1 MTPASRSKVK
11 EIITTIPG
19 DPGVYQF
26 FNSAGKLIY
35 VGKAKNLKKRVS
47 SYFNRESYDSARTA
61 ILVRQVADIRYII
74 VGSELDALL
83 LENSLIK
90 KHQPRY
96 NVMLKDDKT
105 YPWICIKNE
114 RFPRV
119 FSTRKFIR
127 DGSAYFG
134 PYPSVKM
141 INTLLELISQLY
153 KLRNCNYVLSEE
165 NISKG
170 KFKVCLEY
178 QIGNCLGPCEGL
190 QTQEDYDDSIG
201 QIKEILKGNII
212 TVIRYLNEMMNRH
225 SEEFDFESAQ
235 ICKEK
240 IGILEKFR
248 SKSVVVNPNIH
259 NVDVFNIIDRGKI
272 AYVNFMKV
280 MNGAIIQSHTLE
292 LRKKLDETPSELLSL
307 AITELRGRYNSEST
321 EVLVN
326 VEPDS
331 QIPSIQ
337 FVVPKIGDK
346 KHLLKLSER
355 NLMHYIRDQE
365 LKAEKLDPSV
375 RTDRLMAQMQA
386 DLRMKEEP
394 RHIECFDNSNIQGS
408 DPVAAMSVFRDG
420 RPSRKEYRHY
430 NIRTVEGPDDYASM
444 EEVIYRRYK
453 RVIEE
458 GTGLPQL
465 IVVDGGK
472 GQLNAALKSLQKL
485 DLMGKVTV
493 IGIAKRLE
501 EIYFPSDPVPLYLD
515 KKGESLRVL
524 QHLRDEVHR
533 FGITHH
539 RKKRGKTMSGS
550 ELRTIKGIGENT
562 VTKLLAHFRS
572 VKKVKE
578 ASRDEL
584 TDVIGDS
591 KAEIILRYFHQGD

>member
-1 MTPASRSKVK
+1 LKKSSSEKVK
-11 EIITTIPG
+11 EIITALPG

-26 FNSAGKLIY
+26 YNSVGKLIY

-47 SYFNRESYDSARTA
+47 SYFNRESYDSAKTA
-61 ILVRQVADIRYII
+61 ILVRQVADIRYIV

-127 DGSAYFG
+127 DGSVYFG
-134 PYPSVKM
+134 PYPSVRM

-165 NISKG
+165 NISKK

-190 QTQEDYDDSIG
+190 QSQHDYDESIM
-201 QIKEILKGNII
+201 QIKEILKGNINSVI
-212 TVIRYLNEMMNRH
+212 TYLNDMMKRH
-225 SEEFDFESAQ
+225 ADEFDFESAQ
-235 ICKEK
+235 ACKEK

-259 NVDVFNIIDRGKI
+259 NVDVFNVIDRGKI

-292 LRKKLDETPSELLSL
+292 LKKKLDESSPELLSL
-307 AITELRGRYNSEST
+307 AITELRGRYHSESP

-326 VEPDS
+326 IEPES
-331 QIPSIQ
+331 EMPGVQYTIPR
-337 FVVPKIGDK
+337 IGDK

-365 LKAEKLDPSV
+365 LKAERLDPSI
-375 RTDRLMAQMQA
+375 RTQRLMDQLKA

-394 RHIECFDNSNIQGS
+394 RHIECFDNSNIQGTH
-408 DPVAAMSVFRDG
+408 PVAAMSVFRDG
-420 RPSRKEYRHY
+420 RPSRKDYRHY

-453 RVIEE
+453 RLIEE
-458 GTGLPQL
+458 DSGLPKL
-465 IVVDGGK
+465 IVIDGGK
-472 GQLNAALKSLQKL
+472 GQLNAALRSLEKL
-485 DLMGKVTV
+485 DLKGKITV

-524 QHLRDEVHR
+524 QQLRDEAHR

-550 ELRTIKGIGENT
+550 ELKDIKGIGENT
-562 VTKLLAHFRS
+562 ITKLLNHFRS
-572 VKKVKE
+572 VKKIREAGKE
-578 ASRDEL
+578 EL
-584 TDVIGDS
+584 ESAVGRS
-591 KAEIILRYFHQGD
+591 KASLVYKHFHQGD

>member
-458 GTGLPQL
+458 GAGLPQL

>member
-1 MTPASRSKVK
+1 M
-11 EIITTIPG
+11 
-19 DPGVYQF
+19 
-26 FNSAGKLIY
+26 
-35 VGKAKNLKKRVS
+35 
-47 SYFNRESYDSARTA
+47 
-61 ILVRQVADIRYII
+61 
-74 VGSELDALL
+74 
-83 LENSLIK
+83 
-90 KHQPRY
+90 
-96 NVMLKDDKT
+96 
-105 YPWICIKNE
+105 
-114 RFPRV
+114 
-119 FSTRKFIR
+119 
-127 DGSAYFG
+127 
-134 PYPSVKM
+134 
-141 INTLLELISQLY
+141 
-153 KLRNCNYVLSEE
+153 
-165 NISKG
+165 
-170 KFKVCLEY
+170 
-178 QIGNCLGPCEGL
+178 
-190 QTQEDYDDSIG
+190 
-201 QIKEILKGNII
+201 
-212 TVIRYLNEMMNRH
+212 IRYLNEMMNRH

-259 NVDVFNIIDRGKI
+259 NVDVFNIIDRGKSEN
-272 AYVNFMKV
+272 VNFMKV

-307 AITELRGRYNSEST
+307 AITELRGRYNSGST

-331 QIPSIQ
+331 EIPSIQ

-365 LKAEKLDPSV
+365 LKAEKLDPSL

-394 RHIECFDNSNIQGS
+394 RHIECFDNSNIQGT

-430 NIRTVEGPDDYASM
+430 NIKTVEGPDDYASM

-458 GTGLPQL
+458 GAGLPQL

-485 DLMGKVTV
+485 DLMGKVTI

-550 ELRTIKGIGENT
+550 ELRTIKGIGEST

-584 TDVIGDS
+584 TGVIGDS
-591 KAEIILRYFHQGD
+591 KAEIIFRYFHQGD